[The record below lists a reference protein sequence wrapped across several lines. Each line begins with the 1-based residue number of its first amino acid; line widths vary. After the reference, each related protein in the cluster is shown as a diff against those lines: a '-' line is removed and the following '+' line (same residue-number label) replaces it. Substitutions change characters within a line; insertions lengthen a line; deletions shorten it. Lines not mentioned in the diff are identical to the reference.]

1 MQLSNEIITILEY
14 LCDKLGIAVD
24 WTNQNILPYLQQL
37 TEKFIRWE
45 MCTSIAWIVIA
56 VVLTSIIFIA
66 VYFFEKNYCD
76 ITYGGLWIVFAAVA
90 AFCFGIIGFQV
101 FDIIECNVFP
111 EKVLYDYITN
121 HIKGG

>member
-24 WTNQNILPYLQQL
+24 WTSQNILPYLQQL

-56 VVLTSIIFIA
+56 AVVILVALTFLIIDSASYGAVDDWILTVFVIIA
-66 VYFFEKNYCD
+66 A
-76 ITYGGLWIVFAAVA
+76 IGLI
-90 AFCFGIIGFQV
+90 IIGCQV

-111 EKVLYDYITN
+111 EKVLYDYISN
-121 HIKGG
+121 QIKGG

>member
-24 WTNQNILPYLQQL
+24 WTSQNILPYLQQL

-56 VVLTSIIFIA
+56 AVVILVALTFLIIDSASYGAIDDGILTVFVIIA
-66 VYFFEKNYCD
+66 A
-76 ITYGGLWIVFAAVA
+76 IGLI
-90 AFCFGIIGFQV
+90 IIGCQV

-111 EKVLYDYITN
+111 EKVLYDYISN
-121 HIKGG
+121 QIKGG

>member
-24 WTNQNILPYLQQL
+24 WTSQNILPYLQQL
-37 TEKFIRWE
+37 TEKFVRWE

-56 VVLTSIIFIA
+56 AVVILIALTFLIIDSANYGAIDDGILTVFVIIAAIGFI
-66 VYFFEKNYCD
+66 
-76 ITYGGLWIVFAAVA
+76 
-90 AFCFGIIGFQV
+90 IIGCQV

-111 EKVLYDYITN
+111 EKVLYDYIN
-121 HIKGG
+121 SQIKGG

>member
-24 WTNQNILPYLQQL
+24 WTSQNILPYLQQL

-56 VVLTSIIFIA
+56 AVVILVALTFLIIDSTNYGAIDDGILTVFVIIA
-66 VYFFEKNYCD
+66 A
-76 ITYGGLWIVFAAVA
+76 IGLI
-90 AFCFGIIGFQV
+90 IIGCQV

-111 EKVLYDYITN
+111 EKVLYDYISQQ
-121 HIKGG
+121 IKGG

>member
-1 MQLSNEIITILEY
+1 MQLSTEIITILEY

-24 WTNQNILPYLQQL
+24 WTSQNILPYLQQL

-56 VVLTSIIFIA
+56 AVVILVALTFLIIDSASYGAIDDGILTVFVIIA
-66 VYFFEKNYCD
+66 V
-76 ITYGGLWIVFAAVA
+76 IGLI
-90 AFCFGIIGFQV
+90 IIGCQV

-111 EKVLYDYITN
+111 EKVLYDYISN
-121 HIKGG
+121 QIKGG

>member
-24 WTNQNILPYLQQL
+24 WTSQNILPYLQQL
-37 TEKFIRWE
+37 TEKFVRWE

-56 VVLTSIIFIA
+56 AVVILVALTFLIIDSASYGAIDDGILTVFVIIA
-66 VYFFEKNYCD
+66 A
-76 ITYGGLWIVFAAVA
+76 IGLI
-90 AFCFGIIGFQV
+90 IIGCQV

-111 EKVLYDYITN
+111 EKVLYDYISSQ
-121 HIKGG
+121 IKGG